1 MTADDGRPLP
11 EARVVGAMRP
21 RAALGVLPDGSVLLA
36 STTFDTDEA
45 TTEALV
51 DAGCQ
56 RVVALDRGTHQNAYV
71 HRTGS
76 ETPPEAHYETTTLY
90 VLSTVMRGRAL
101 SLR

>member
-1 MTADDGRPLP
+1 
-11 EARVVGAMRP
+11 MRP
-21 RAALGVLPDGSVLLA
+21 RAALGVLEDGSVLIA

-45 TTEALV
+45 TTDALL
-51 DAGCQ
+51 DAGCT

-71 HRTGS
+71 HRAGG

-90 VLSTVMRGRAL
+90 ILRSTMRGRAL